1 VSIIDNTLIVELVGT
16 LGFPI
21 VACVAMFRKMDKQD
35 ALHSQEMNKQDER
48 HTLQIEKM
56 SEAVNNNT
64 IVVTRLLERMNT
76 HE

>member
-1 VSIIDNTLIVELVGT
+1 MSRIDNTLIIELVGT

-35 ALHSQEMNKQDER
+35 DAHREEMNKQDER
-48 HTLQIEKM
+48 HDIQIEKM

-64 IVVTRLLERMNT
+64 LVVTRLLERMDS